1 MWGCGCCCCWL
12 RAAHYSHTQSCRDRV
27 VEWVR
32 AWMGRNTNLIIER
45 HSLMQNITIGR
56 YKPAQVH
63 ANIECFDGKP
73 PAVVDVADLFDGW
86 IEGIRDDGSSWIMWL
101 DSKGN
106 PYVFYPNRDETG
118 GVIGDGIRLGDNND
132 DSLDD
137 D

>member
-1 MWGCGCCCCWL
+1 
-12 RAAHYSHTQSCRDRV
+12 
-27 VEWVR
+27 
-32 AWMGRNTNLIIER
+32 MGRNTNLIIER

-73 PAVVDVADLFDGW
+73 PVVLDVADLFDGW

-106 PYVFYPNRDETG
+106 PCVFYPNRDEDG
-118 GVIGDGIRLGDNND
+118 GVIGDGIRLGDND